1 MEYLNNI
8 QKNRILDINKG
19 LLIFDKDLRK
29 FKKQINKNQ
38 KRNRKT
44 IY

>member
-19 LLIFDKDLRK
+19 LLNFDKDLRK
-29 FKKQINKNQ
+29 LKKQINKNQ